1 VACNGKPTDA
11 QLDAIAQTKRPIC
24 MMLDADAQL
33 LGDMAA
39 LRLRMRGK
47 QVHVAKLAP
56 GTDPG
61 ELTREQF
68 VDLLFGGGN

>member
-1 VACNGKPTDA
+1 
-11 QLDAIAQTKRPIC
+11 

-47 QVHVAKLAP
+47 PVHVAKLAP